1 MNRLK
6 FMGIIAIVGLL
17 FMPAAVISAP
27 AGPPGGLAVQI
38 INTTPV
44 MVSGEVALTNTV
56 EDPLPVEGSLQVWQ
70 DLIPVHSSHSVFNF
84 GGNFET
90 VYTVPEGRRLVI
102 EYLTFRTLLPPNEN
116 ATVKVS
122 TILNG
127 EEADH
132 WMGITEGTPYNTPV
146 STVADPSMNFLSKS
160 VKLYADPCTD
170 VVFYF
175 YNYSNIGYPFIDF
188 SISGYLESIN

>member
-56 EDPLPVEGSLQVWQ
+56 EDPLPVEGSLHRNVNRKMTPH
-70 DLIPVHSSHSVFNF
+70 DNPI
-84 GGNFET
+84 
-90 VYTVPEGRRLVI
+90 
-102 EYLTFRTLLPPNEN
+102 LT
-116 ATVKVS
+116 
-122 TILNG
+122 
-127 EEADH
+127 
-132 WMGITEGTPYNTPV
+132 
-146 STVADPSMNFLSKS
+146 PS
-160 VKLYADPCTD
+160 
-170 VVFYF
+170 
-175 YNYSNIGYPFIDF
+175 
-188 SISGYLESIN
+188 